1 MQNLIS
7 TTDEK
12 NINSIY
18 LEMDRYWKYKND
30 FIEGILLYLKD
41 LNKKHNLGITDS
53 EIMNFSTSISTKLL
67 MQDLTQRNTLY
78 IISQFICYCFFDGQQ
93 PSHKELNINKLSE
106 LVDDIEETFVH
117 TDLKDG
123 LRIKLDRNKY
133 LNNNQKTE
141 YNKPIRKSQKVTYAL
156 VFGVIMAII
165 AGILAESQNGG
176 ADFGESLLPGFAIGA
191 VIGLIYG
198 ASKD

>member
-1 MQNLIS
+1 M
-7 TTDEK
+7 
-12 NINSIY
+12 
-18 LEMDRYWKYKND
+18 
-30 FIEGILLYLKD
+30 
-41 LNKKHNLGITDS
+41 
-53 EIMNFSTSISTKLL
+53 
-67 MQDLTQRNTLY
+67 
-78 IISQFICYCFFDGQQ
+78 
-93 PSHKELNINKLSE
+93 NINKLSE
-106 LVDDIEETFVH
+106 SILTSQIL

-141 YNKPIRKSQKVTYAL
+141 YNKGIDPKRVVMITW
-156 VFGVIMAII
+156 II